1 MGHGRLQ
8 IAEQKRPHFHCQ
20 LRRESR
26 THAVS
31 TKRHNSPLMSQ
42 THKGPDRQNSRG
54 YRENAQDYHDR
65 NRAARAEISS
75 DALKR
80 KNVIDADDL
89 YKSGHIRLSAI
100 CPEEHLNELDG
111 YSGQRQPDAAIRA
124 AACPATNTQEMP
136 HKRQS

>member
-54 YRENAQDYHDR
+54 NRANAQECHDR

-80 KNVIDADDL
+80 KNLRHADDL
-89 YKSGHIRLSAI
+89 YMSGHIRLSSI
-100 CPEEHLNELDG
+100 CPEEHLNVHDA
-111 YSGQRQPDAAIRA
+111 YSGRRQPDAAIRA
-124 AACPATNTQEMP
+124 AAYLATNNQEMP